1 LASSG
6 SSSDDGGDLLRA
18 RQHRRNAVDERHAH
32 DYQLKANLFVTMQ
45 EEIGTAKQMVRVSRD
60 ALTSELRWALLH
72 CDNCLAWEE
81 HELPS
86 GRLALFAT
94 GADIVS
100 WSWICQLVGARDD
113 EHAFAAPLPARRVR
127 FRSATQRSTASSGT
141 RASRFDDAQLTA
153 LSNLC
158 EPSSSAAANA
168 VDSDAVLA
176 PLRAAGDLP
185 TQGRARARLR
195 FVAPQH
201 RLSPYH
207 VQAGHIDAV
216 VVPPPSPLPRAA
228 RRVCSSSRR
237 RRRQPQEPGPQP
249 SRLDAR
255 ASAV

>member
-1 LASSG
+1 V
-6 SSSDDGGDLLRA
+6 
-18 RQHRRNAVDERHAH
+18 VDERHAH

-153 LSNLC
+153 LSNPL
-158 EPSSSAAANA
+158 
-168 VDSDAVLA
+168 
-176 PLRAAGDLP
+176 PLRAEQLG
-185 TQGRARARLR
+185 GR
-195 FVAPQH
+195 Q
-201 RLSPYH
+201 
-207 VQAGHIDAV
+207 
-216 VVPPPSPLPRAA
+216 
-228 RRVCSSSRR
+228 
-237 RRRQPQEPGPQP
+237 RRRQRRRARSAQGRRGPA
-249 SRLDAR
+249 DAGTRAPAPFRR
-255 ASAV
+255 ASAPSFAVPRPSRPH